1 MLPKAYLFNVIDF
14 NTLYKL
20 SLEIKAEM
28 LYDLE
33 KRFWQWN
40 IVSLSAAALMIF
52 QEYIWTNRY
61 FLSQL
66 VLMEG
71 SALDNAGS

>member
-33 KRFWQWN
+33 KRFWQ
-40 IVSLSAAALMIF
+40 
-52 QEYIWTNRY
+52 
-61 FLSQL
+61 
-66 VLMEG
+66 
-71 SALDNAGS
+71 